1 MGCWNRLDTALSRLH
16 RSTGLYVGNPCLL
29 LGLWLEHESVSGTRW
44 SISPMPRVPVAT
56 IRWHS
61 TRTLQMLLHA
71 PDRYILT
78 IERYRVQ
85 NTLTPSQHVL
95 QRFQMLLYSLHDEY
109 HLNGFTWGELCNARG
124 VSGETHQH
132 HLGIQSLLLG
142 VRVHVMYEHPSVSE
156 CQESGRKNGFSG
168 EMKSSIKMGLICR
181 PYSRQWNAVV
191 TSVYA
196 KSRLLIIHEHSFQRL
211 RTPPIAYE
219 SGHKCKKPRYPD
231 AWVSGLVQSEYFSI
245 HPPHTLL
252 PCHASVI
259 HHRSGCDC
267 NENICRGSGR
277 IASGLHPIGLSPLL
291 QSHPSHAS
299 PRSMT

>member
-1 MGCWNRLDTALSRLH
+1 
-16 RSTGLYVGNPCLL
+16 
-29 LGLWLEHESVSGTRW
+29 
-44 SISPMPRVPVAT
+44 MPRVPVAT

-109 HLNGFTWGELCNARG
+109 HFNGFTWGELCNARG

-181 PYSRQWNAVV
+181 PYSRQWNALV
-191 TSVYA
+191 TSIRPP
-196 KSRLLIIHEHSFQRL
+196 SFNESSLNCHDSSSMSIHSRGLERLLSPMNLGINAKNPDTHASGYRGSCRAFAHPSAHFAPIPRL
-211 RTPPIAYE
+211 RD
-219 SGHKCKKPRYPD
+219 S
-231 AWVSGLVQSEYFSI
+231 S
-245 HPPHTLL
+245 
-252 PCHASVI
+252 SV
-259 HHRSGCDC
+259 RM
-267 NENICRGSGR
+267 R
-277 IASGLHPIGLSPLL
+277 L
-291 QSHPSHAS
+291 Q
-299 PRSMT
+299 